1 MKMTETTVLAEQL
14 LASHGDKAEAEVA
27 QRAAAADAA
36 GKADEAEQWRKVRG
50 ALSALR
56 GPHSS

>member
-1 MKMTETTVLAEQL
+1 MKVTEMTALAEQL

-27 QRAAAADAA
+27 QRATAADAA
-36 GKADEAEQWRKVRG
+36 GNADEAEQWRQVRT

-56 GPHSS
+56 GPHAS

>member
-1 MKMTETTVLAEQL
+1 MKTTDTTVIAEQL

-36 GKADEAEQWRKVRG
+36 GKTGEAEQWRQVRA
-50 ALSALR
+50 ALTALR
-56 GPHSS
+56 GPHAS